1 MRPPDSRLP
10 ARAARSSPYR
20 SRRALPGRSTWPS
33 VSAPAHQCSWPR
45 TARRLDRHATYIV
58 AAYVA
63 APPDDFNRR
72 TELPAAADP
81 KHPAVTHRDLSA
93 NANCLDMHAW
103 WHGQHGCPTDPN
115 EDSVARYSS
124 VHVHDHWHGSR
135 SRPGWG
141 DRPEAQRVVVAGLGS
156 LG

>member
-1 MRPPDSRLP
+1 MADLAARAERAAGLRGHRRRHWAPRPGMRPPDSRLP

-81 KHPAVTHRDLSA
+81 KHPAV
-93 NANCLDMHAW
+93 
-103 WHGQHGCPTDPN
+103 
-115 EDSVARYSS
+115 
-124 VHVHDHWHGSR
+124 
-135 SRPGWG
+135 
-141 DRPEAQRVVVAGLGS
+141 
-156 LG
+156 